1 MEWLAN
7 ISVKGVLLT
16 LGLLL
21 LARTAIR
28 RYPAQLLVLARELLD
43 AALIALVIVFLVL
56 FDFFMDILFKLFIFF
71 YTHLADLRR
80 FILVLPHRFLRF

>member
-43 AALIALVIVFLVL
+43 AALIALVIVFLVIRPYL
-56 FDFFMDILFKLFIFF
+56 FQAYYIPSPSMRPRSSIA
-71 YTHLADLRR
+71 T
-80 FILVLPHRFLRF
+80 PS